1 MFPGSFEHFRCE
13 LVVPLSLIVTVCTFR
28 SLTFVFPFGATLN
41 VVKPAIS
48 VLSSGSVSFPLN
60 RPVCAFHS
68 SRVSSFQVYNPC
80 IFLFLTL
87 QRNRSLKT
95 YCNH

>member
-1 MFPGSFEHFRCE
+1 M
-13 LVVPLSLIVTVCTFR
+13 SLIFIVYTCR

-68 SRVSSFQVYNPC
+68 SRVSSFQVFNPYVFV
-80 IFLFLTL
+80 FLAL
-87 QRNRSLKT
+87 QRDRSLKA
-95 YCNH
+95 CPNHFSDSYYGC